1 MAHINDLYEQQAK
14 DLLHKLCDA
23 LGIEQDDRT
32 RAKVEAAIAS
42 RNKSRFCVYTGISFS
57 GGGWIEL
64 SKEIEVHHPPDLLL
78 DNCVVE
84 TRLAINHSLDADA
97 LVFDATV
104 LG

>member
-23 LGIEQDDRT
+23 LGIEQEDRT
-32 RAKVEAAIAS
+32 RA
-42 RNKSRFCVYTGISFS
+42 KSRFCVYTGISFS

-78 DNCVVE
+78 DNLVVE
-84 TRLAINHSLDADA
+84 LRLAIDFSLDSDA
-97 LVFDATV
+97 LVLD
-104 LG
+104 

>member
-23 LGIEQDDRT
+23 LGIEQEDRT
-32 RAKVEAAIAS
+32 RA
-42 RNKSRFCVYTGISFS
+42 KSRFCVYTGISFS